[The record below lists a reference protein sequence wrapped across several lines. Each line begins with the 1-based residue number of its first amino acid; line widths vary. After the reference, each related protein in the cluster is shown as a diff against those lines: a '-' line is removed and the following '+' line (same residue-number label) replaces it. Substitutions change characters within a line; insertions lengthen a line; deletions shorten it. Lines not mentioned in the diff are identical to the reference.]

1 MSRANNEGRSRSGST
16 SNLGSGSRRH
26 GESSTSAGGSRTLG
40 SQEDQDTQLQHHWA
54 FVIPTLPHDNA
65 SIAICLYYPGRKA
78 FSKPT
83 FVTFKRCY
91 KDTQSRTLVMEVNPN

>member
-16 SNLGSGSRRH
+16 TNLGSGSRRH
-26 GESSTSAGGSRTLG
+26 EENSTSAGGSRTMG

-54 FVIPTLPHDNA
+54 FVIPTVPHDNA
-65 SIAICLYYPGRKA
+65 SMAITMYYPRRNK

>member
-26 GESSTSAGGSRTLG
+26 GESSTSAGGSRTME
-40 SQEDQDTQLQHHWA
+40 SQEDTDTQLQYHWA
-54 FVIPTLPHDNA
+54 FVIPTAPHDHE
-65 SIAICLYYPGRKA
+65 SIAITMYYPRRKA

-91 KDTQSRTLVMEVNPN
+91 KDTQSRTLVIEVNPN